1 MKALIVVPALVF
13 AASLG
18 FLVASCSSDGDA
30 TSAGPI
36 PSLEPTTDGT
46 SEEIPTTTAED
57 TTETDSGTDT
67 EPPSSQVTYQ
77 VWFRN
82 TDGLFVTYRTEP
94 ATSRVG
100 TAALESLLDGPD
112 SFEQGYGLR
121 SAVPGD
127 TQLLGLEIDQSIAY
141 VDLSSEFEAGDSTAS
156 LQMRLAQV
164 VYTLTQF
171 PTVKGVIFRL
181 DGQQICTPDFC
192 DKPMTRRD
200 YADLVPAI
208 LVTSPALNQS
218 VGSPVVIR
226 GSANVFEANVGI
238 EILDENGDVLVQT
251 FTTATC
257 GTGCRGTFRAR
268 VAYEVDREQDGTIV
282 LHDDDAA
289 GTGTFPNEVRIPVRL
304 LP

>member
-121 SAVPGD
+121 SAIPDD

-164 VYTLTQF
+164 VYVLTQF
-171 PTVKGVIFRL
+171 PTVKEGVIFRL
-181 DGQQICTPDFC
+181 DGRQICIP
-192 DKPMTRRD
+192 
-200 YADLVPAI
+200 
-208 LVTSPALNQS
+208 TS
-218 VGSPVVIR
+218 
-226 GSANVFEANVGI
+226 
-238 EILDENGDVLVQT
+238 
-251 FTTATC
+251 ATS
-257 GTGCRGTFRAR
+257 R
-268 VAYEVDREQDGTIV
+268 
-282 LHDDDAA
+282 
-289 GTGTFPNEVRIPVRL
+289 
-304 LP
+304 